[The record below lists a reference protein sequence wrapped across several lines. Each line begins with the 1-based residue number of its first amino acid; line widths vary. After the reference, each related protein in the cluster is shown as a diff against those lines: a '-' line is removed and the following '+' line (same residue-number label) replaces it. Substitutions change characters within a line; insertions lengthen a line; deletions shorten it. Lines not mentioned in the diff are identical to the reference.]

1 MIEIIKIG
9 HPILI
14 VSNFDCICCQNFSL
28 KTKFILGFFF
38 IYIDYISWVYKN
50 HLLYMF

>member
-1 MIEIIKIG
+1 MNDRDHENWT
-9 HPILI
+9 P
-14 VSNFDCICCQNFSL
+14 NFNCIYCQNLSL
-28 KTKFILGFFF
+28 KTKFILGFF